1 MDSLSGLTSLSQV
14 PLPFIHPPCECQK
27 KLRYVLASL
36 NVLCWRTVILFSFSQ
51 TQSSVA
57 ARLISI
63 VQKWRQRIGV
73 VNSLGKG
80 YV

>member
-1 MDSLSGLTSLSQV
+1 MI
-14 PLPFIHPPCECQK
+14 F
-27 KLRYVLASL
+27 
-36 NVLCWRTVILFSFSQ
+36 FSFSQ

-63 VQKWRQRIGV
+63 VQKWRQRVGV

-80 YV
+80 YDVAKEERERKAARWFN